1 MSAGWQDAWEG
12 FELTLMSQQR
22 SPLTIRNARSV
33 VTLLTRHMT
42 SQGTEP
48 AEVTKSILNKFLLAQ
63 YKDRE
68 PGGQVAFFQQLKN
81 FWDWHATEH
90 GTASGP
96 SRSGRSRRASHE
108 KLGPECR

>member
-81 FWDWHATEH
+81 FWI
-90 GTASGP
+90 GTPP
-96 SRSGRSRRASHE
+96 STARPADHPGRAGHEGQVMRS
-108 KLGPECR
+108 